1 MKYNE
6 IKVGDTET
14 ITKIISESDV
24 SSFVDLTGDD
34 NPLHVDENYA
44 KNTSFKK
51 RVVHG
56 MLVASYI
63 STVIGTKLP
72 GKGALWLSQSLE
84 FLSPVRIGD
93 QITVSV
99 EVIHKSDSQNVI
111 TLDVEIRTG
120 ENSIVQRG
128 QANVKILET
137 GSKSKGPS
145 LQKSESKEL
154 KNSEKVAIVTGSSR
168 GIGRAVAIDLA
179 KSGFNVIVNCK
190 KDVVTAQEL
199 VDFINNKGF
208 SAYLVK
214 ADVSNEAACSEL
226 VSEVIGKFGRI
237 DVLVNNVSG
246 NIVSSELKDLK
257 WEKII
262 RDMNIQVGSAF
273 HLSRLCSTHMV
284 SNKFGRIINIGSIE
298 TEGVPTS
305 GWYSYNISKSAL
317 NSLTKSLALELG
329 PNGITVNTVSPGMT
343 NTDLIS
349 EIPDKNRIIYKMQT
363 PLRRLTEPNDVAN
376 MVSFLVTDSS
386 SYITG
391 ENVKVCGGKVMN

>member
-14 ITKIISESDV
+14 ITKTISEGDV
-24 SSFVDLTGDD
+24 SSFVELTGDD

-44 KNTSFKK
+44 RNTSFKK

-63 STVIGTKLP
+63 STIIGTKLP

-111 TLDVEIRTG
+111 TLDIEIRTG

-137 GSKSKGPS
+137 GLKSEEP
-145 LQKSESKEL
+145 LIHKSESKES
-154 KNSEKVAIVTGSSR
+154 KSSGKVAIITGSSR

-190 KDVVTAQEL
+190 KDVTKAQDL
-199 VDFINNKGF
+199 VDFINNNGF
-208 SAYLVK
+208 SAHLVK
-214 ADVSNEAACSEL
+214 ADVSNEAACLEL
-226 VSEVIGKFGRI
+226 VSEVISKFGRI

-246 NIVSSELKDLK
+246 SIVSSELKDLK
-257 WEKII
+257 WEKVIT
-262 RDMNIQVGSAF
+262 DMNVQVGSAF
-273 HLSRLCSTHMV
+273 HLSRFCSPYMI

-298 TEGVPTS
+298 TSGVPTS

-317 NSLTKSLALELG
+317 NSLTRSLALELG
-329 PNGITVNTVSPGMT
+329 PDGITVNTVSPGMT

-349 EIPDKNRIIYKMQT
+349 DIPDKNRIIYKMQT
-363 PLRRLTEPNDVAN
+363 PLRRLTEPSDVAN
-376 MVSFLVTDSS
+376 MVNFLVSDSS